1 MFQHT
6 PAQVDDW
13 EEATV
18 KEILAHRYNANT
30 DRLEYLIQW
39 HDNDA
44 TWEPEQNSVEAEQ
57 LVFEYWTLRQG
68 VEAGTA
74 VDYVRSLHGQ
84 PEPPRMPCATD
95 LVQRVHGATSQ
106 DARVATAPA
115 PPDATSRNDT
125 ASTTHVSGTS
135 AQAQVPEPA
144 LQEARASELPSR
156 RSTRRATSSQAE
168 DAPRGA
174 PVPKAEPAVPDEP
187 PYTSVL
193 PDMSEREMEERRKY
207 DALNDWDALEVR
219 VETVRRVDTG
229 LEAFLRFQEG
239 HRLSYPTEVA
249 NRRCPQAM
257 ISFYESRVRFIARHP
272 KQDTPAGQAAAAR
285 T

>member
-1 MFQHT
+1 M
-6 PAQVDDW
+6 
-13 EEATV
+13 
-18 KEILAHRYNANT
+18 
-30 DRLEYLIQW
+30 
-39 HDNDA
+39 
-44 TWEPEQNSVEAEQ
+44 
-57 LVFEYWTLRQG
+57 FEYWTLRQG

-74 VDYVRSLHGQ
+74 VDYVRSLRGQ
-84 PEPPRMPCATD
+84 PEPPRTPCATD
-95 LVQRVHGATSQ
+95 LVQHVHGSTSH
-106 DARVATAPA
+106 DARVAPAPA
-115 PPDATSRNDT
+115 PPDATKRNDT
-125 ASTTHVSGTS
+125 TSTPRVSGTP

-144 LQEARASELPSR
+144 PQEARKPESPSR
-156 RSTRRATSSQAE
+156 RAPESQA
-168 DAPRGA
+168 DNAPGDA
-174 PVPKAEPAVPDEP
+174 PVPKAEPVVPDEP
-187 PYTSVL
+187 PYTSVR

-272 KQDTPAGQAAAAR
+272 KQDTPAGQATAAR